1 MNSEEEN
8 NDFIYVDGR
17 KMFLH
22 EDTEEIV
29 ATITFPDYPHIEEK
43 LPLKIVGK
51 INGFWIDEN
60 NKKLFQN
67 KGLNE
72 TVLYGEKVKIK
83 LMTTNVSDER
93 EIEVEIKAKQGGK
106 YIDLKTN
113 AKTLKFTVK
122 VKNNQAIS
130 NPFYLDPN
138 WYNEETERYNYKTH
152 QTEINTNKALT
163 FVFEAK
169 FVDSNRVYELPNED
183 TDQLKPITYR
193 RNYEELIGLFNT
205 NNNGEKNKEQ
215 NYENKF
221 INSNSEIKIVV
232 HEFIKE
238 VIRKD
243 ISAPEIKSLVE
254 EKSKLL
260 WNTAVK
266 HAQGFIEVVKKEKIL
281 SEKVRSEMGL
291 DKDEKLYEEIP
302 KRIDAN
308 LDDRPLYWARNKM
321 QTWLKRNPLFKDQI
335 NLETSTVY
343 DDTELEDI
351 ITLFEEKSRNYT
363 GIDFSKAGNK
373 KKVLITG
380 FDPFQLNP
388 DISFNS
394 SMGASSTTTFNPS
407 GIIALYFN
415 GTFDSYYIQTCI
427 FPVRYEDFDKSFV
440 EKVVTA
446 NIKEIDLIMTTSLNG
461 GNPRFDIEKFA
472 TEFRGGFHDNLGIGN
487 SDTQYD
493 SSRFIANQ
501 NQNYTETTL
510 PNKKIFGDKTSIM
523 LKGNEVYF
531 DTNRSPK
538 EGSGSNYLSNEIMYR
553 STKVRDQ
560 IGSKIPVGHFHLG
573 NLRSI
578 SRANEV
584 KNVVF
589 EIIKKIL
596 K

>member
-8 NDFIYVDGR
+8 KDFIYVDGR

-22 EDTEEIV
+22 EDTKEIV

-60 NKKLFQN
+60 NKKLSQN

-72 TVLYGEKVKIK
+72 TIFYGGKVKIK
-83 LMTTNVSDER
+83 LMTTNVPDER
-93 EIEVEIKAKQGGK
+93 KIEVEIKAKQGDK

-113 AKTLKFTVK
+113 TKTLKFTVK

-138 WYNEETERYNYKTH
+138 WYNEEIEKYNYKTH
-152 QTEINTNKALT
+152 QTEINANKALT

-183 TDQLKPITYR
+183 SDKLKPITYR

-205 NNNGEKNKEQ
+205 DNGGEKDKEK

-221 INSNSEIKIVV
+221 INGKNNNSAFKTIAD
-232 HEFIKE
+232 EFKE
-238 VIRKD
+238 KVTTQNITTSELKT
-243 ISAPEIKSLVE
+243 LVE
-254 EKSKLL
+254 EKATAL
-260 WNTAVK
+260 WNAAVK
-266 HAQGFIEVVKKEKIL
+266 QVQSG
-281 SEKVRSEMGL
+281 
-291 DKDEKLYEEIP
+291 
-302 KRIDAN
+302 N

-335 NLETSTVY
+335 DFDKSIVKKG
-343 DDTELEDI
+343 TELDDLI
-351 ITLFEEKSRNYT
+351 IMFEEKSRNYT

-373 KKVLITG
+373 KKILITG

-388 DISFNS
+388 DINFNS
-394 SMGASSTTTFNPS
+394 SMGANSATTFNPS
-407 GIIALYFN
+407 GIIALC
-415 GTFDSYYIQTCI
+415 FDGIFENYYIQTCI
-427 FPVRYEDFDKSFV
+427 FPVRYEDFDKGFV
-440 EKVVTA
+440 ENVIKA
-446 NIKEIDLIMTTSLNG
+446 NIKDADLIMTTSLNG

-472 TEFRGGFHDNLGIGN
+472 TEFRGGFHDNLVIGN
-487 SDTQYD
+487 SDNQYN
-493 SSRFIANQ
+493 SSRFTANQ
-501 NQNYTETTL
+501 SQNYTETTI
-510 PNKKIFGDKTSIM
+510 PDKKIFGDKTSII

-531 DTNRSPK
+531 DTNRSPE

-589 EIIKKIL
+589 EIIKRIL